1 MIGGYQIIDLKGTN
15 FTVDVA
21 SKVEGIYSLLE
32 GTKKV
37 KLFENF
43 SIAGVEKDARF
54 VVGRFAQDANYFVG
68 GFGYSEDGD
77 VMSIE
82 ITSEDMVTIKTTN

>member
-1 MIGGYQIIDLKGTN
+1 MVGGYQIIDLKSTN
-15 FTVDVA
+15 FTIGVGVVVKGVYA
-21 SKVEGIYSLLE
+21 LIE
-32 GTKKV
+32 GTKKA

-43 SIAGVEKDARF
+43 SIAGVEKDSRF
-54 VVGRFAQDANYFVG
+54 CVGKFSGSKYVA

-82 ITSEDMVTIKTTN
+82 VTDEDVVTIKTTN